1 MIEKGL
7 FYVEIRIAAYIR
19 SGSVIIINLYRKEN
33 ENADIY
39 SWAQQKEKVHAKQCR
54 PSIHR

>member
-1 MIEKGL
+1 MTEKG
-7 FYVEIRIAAYIR
+7 FAYVEIGYAAYTG
-19 SGSVIIINLYRKEN
+19 SGSVIIINLYRKEK

-39 SWAQQKEKVHAKQCR
+39 TWSQHKEKVPAKQCR